1 MSRLDDIYRLHR
13 LLDGRRSGISRQA
26 LQDELE
32 ISRSKLTRLIAD
44 LRDRLGAPL
53 VFDQEYSG
61 YRFDTTDGRF
71 ELPGLWFT
79 GEELHALVS
88 LNHLLQ
94 TLQPGLL
101 DHLLAPIRAR
111 LDQILQTEHLGG
123 GEAQKRIRILA
134 MAARTTNMRH
144 FQTAAGAV
152 LQRKRLS
159 IEYYNRDRDQT
170 DTRETSPQRLT
181 HYRDNWYLDAW
192 CHRKK
197 ALRIFA
203 VECIRQASVL
213 TKTARNVPEASLKRE
228 LASAYGIFAGVPVAT
243 AVLRFSAYRARWV
256 ADEIWHPEQRSRW
269 LEDGRYELSIPYSR
283 DTELVMDILKHGAE
297 VEVIAPVDLREAVKK
312 QLDRAGSQYG

>member
-1 MSRLDDIYRLHR
+1 MSRLDDLYRLHR
-13 LLDGRRSGISRQA
+13 LLDGRRTAISRQT
-26 LQDELE
+26 LLDELE

-44 LRDRLGAPL
+44 LRDKVGAPL
-53 VFDQEYSG
+53 AFDQEHGG
-61 YRFDTTDGRF
+61 YRFDTADGRF

-111 LDQILQTEHLGG
+111 LGHILRTEHLGG

-134 MAARTTNMRH
+134 MAARAKNMRH

-159 IEYYNRDRDQT
+159 IDYYNRERDQT
-170 DTRETSPQRLT
+170 GTREISPQRLT

-192 CHRKK
+192 CHQKK

-203 VECIRQASVL
+203 VECIRHATVL
-213 TKTARNVPEASLKRE
+213 TKIAKNLPDTVLNRE
-228 LASAYGIFAGVPVAT
+228 LASAYGIFAGEPVAT
-243 AVLRFSAYRARWV
+243 AVLRFTAHRARWV
-256 ADEIWHPEQRSRW
+256 ADETWHPEQQSRW
-269 LEDGRYELSIPYSR
+269 LDDGRYELSLPYSR
-283 DTELVMDILKHGAE
+283 DTELIMDILKHGAD
-297 VEVIAPVDLREAVKK
+297 VEVIAPEALREAVKK
-312 QLDRAGSQYG
+312 QLDRARSQYG